1 MKYGKQALRKA
12 LLLYAVTDRAWVG
25 EKSLSAQVHEALDG
39 GTTMIQLREKDLEEE
54 AFLQE
59 AMEIKII
66 TEQYQVPFII
76 NDNVPFA
83 IKCGA
88 DGVHVGQE
96 DMGAA
101 EARTLLGTNKIVG
114 VSVSTVDEAIRAE
127 KEGADYLGV
136 GAVFPTSTKLDAN
149 TVSVEELKDIC
160 GAVTIPVV
168 AIGGISAGNIDQLY
182 GSGIHGVAVVSAI
195 FGADDI
201 QKATRELANL
211 VKPLQELKNER

>member
-25 EKSLSAQVHEALDG
+25 EKCLSAQVHEALAG
-39 GTTMIQLREKDLEEE
+39 GATMIQLREKDLEEE

-59 AMEIKII
+59 AMEIKSL

-96 DMGAA
+96 DMGAG
-101 EARTLLGTNKIVG
+101 EARTLLGANKIVG

-127 KEGADYLGV
+127 KEGADYVGV

-149 TVSVEELKDIC
+149 TVSVEQLKDIC
-160 GAVTIPVV
+160 SAVTLPVV
-168 AIGGISAGNIDQLY
+168 AIGGITAENIDQLY
-182 GSGIHGVAVVSAI
+182 GSGIQGVALVSAI

-211 VKPLQELKNER
+211 VKPLQKVKK